1 MACQN
6 RSTVIKPRRLATPLY
21 ILLKK
26 LKISLNNCAQ
36 LRYQINESNNCPRPL
51 RIRFI
56 SKYLISTFFCRFDG
70 RANLDV
76 IPDYNSS
83 GKKDEVESCEESRQL
98 RQVHYE
104 GYRILI
110 QNQFLEV
117 HESKFLKEIELEEKF
132 GETSY
137 QMKKSK
143 DDKKNSSN
151 SAAIGFTYDDT
162 EVVGGAGGDS
172 GGEESGSE
180 PDLDFD
186 PKLEL
191 DDLSEVQQF
200 EINKES
206 FCNQA
211 RSLIGFY

>member
-1 MACQN
+1 MTTA
-6 RSTVIKPRRLATPLY
+6 I
-21 ILLKK
+21 
-26 LKISLNNCAQ
+26 
-36 LRYQINESNNCPRPL
+36 
-51 RIRFI
+51 
-56 SKYLISTFFCRFDG
+56 FCRFDG
-70 RANLDV
+70 RANLDL
-76 IPDYNSS
+76 IPDY
-83 GKKDEVESCEESRQL
+83 GKNEEVESCEESRQL
-98 RQVHYE
+98 RQIHYE
-104 GYRILI
+104 SYRILI

-162 EVVGGAGGDS
+162 EVVGGGES
-172 GGEESGSE
+172 GGEESDSE

-206 FCNQA
+206 FCNHPA
-211 RSLIGFY
+211 AYRILSRK